1 MNHAHKNTIREAVG
15 VFADP
20 KSLETAAERLA
31 QAGFSDD
38 RFTLLTTDSSVK
50 EHLDHLFESTGDES
64 SPTFSPRKEGDDATH
79 GIGRGLAFT
88 GQTVAAGAV
97 VATAAALGGPVIIGL
112 AGAAAVGAA
121 GAAMIAIISQEDADD
136 LQEHLDQG
144 HLLLC
149 ARIEDEADEQAAKA
163 ALADNSLDVR
173 ILEFSAADE

>member
-1 MNHAHKNTIREAVG
+1 MSHAKKKTIREAVG

-20 KSLETAAERLA
+20 KSLETAAESLT

-38 RFTLLTTDSSVK
+38 RFTLLTTDGSVK
-50 EHLDHLFESTGDES
+50 EHLDHLFESTGDDS
-64 SPTFSPRKEGDDATH
+64 DSAFSPRKEGDDATH

-97 VATAAALGGPVIIGL
+97 VASAAALGGPVVVGL

-121 GAAMIAIISQEDADD
+121 GAAMISVITQDDVDD
-136 LQEHLDQG
+136 LQEHLNQG

-149 ARIEDEADEQAAKA
+149 ARLEDDADERAAKA

-173 ILEFSAADE
+173 ILEFSADDK